1 MNVEEISKI
10 IEVFAKSGLQEFSYE
25 EGDVKLS
32 LQGKQNAPA
41 VSGRSRGDDSGSG
54 SGSEPR
60 LPPRRRKRLRR
71 QRRRKG

>member
-32 LQGKQNAPA
+32 
-41 VSGRSRGDDSGSG
+41 SRAN
-54 SGSEPR
+54 R
-60 LPPRRRKRLRR
+60 TPRRSAPLPW
-71 QRRRKG
+71 